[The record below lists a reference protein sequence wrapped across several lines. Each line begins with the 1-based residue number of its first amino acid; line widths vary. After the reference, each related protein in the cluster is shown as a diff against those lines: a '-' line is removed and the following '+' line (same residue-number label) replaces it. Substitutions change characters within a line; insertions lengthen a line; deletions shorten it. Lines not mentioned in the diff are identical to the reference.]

1 MNVKIYVNVIIPI
14 PISNDISYVV
24 PNNLIDK
31 IEIGKRVLV
40 PFGKTKTR
48 IAFIKEILYDTN
60 FDFELKEILEVLD
73 DYTILSHKHLEFW
86 SWISKYYLT
95 PIGIV
100 MKMAVLSTLLKK
112 ENIHFESNN
121 RINRSLNN
129 ENILSQAQQ
138 IA

>member
-31 IEIGKRVLV
+31 IEIGKVLV

-60 FDFELKEILEVLD
+60 FDFELK
-73 DYTILSHKHLEFW
+73 KF
-86 SWISKYYLT
+86 
-95 PIGIV
+95 
-100 MKMAVLSTLLKK
+100 
-112 ENIHFESNN
+112 
-121 RINRSLNN
+121 
-129 ENILSQAQQ
+129 
-138 IA
+138 